1 MRDGFKEEAAPTAC
15 NSLGYRLQKR
25 EGQEAREMPHDP
37 DGQQPHNRPNRS
49 DNRRRNSKREKKPAG
64 LRLSA
69 CLPKRRF
76 IACEDVLATGCYD
89 DPRLCGPGD
98 VFVARLDG
106 DRDGHEFVSE
116 AVARGCS
123 GVVAERHLPT
133 FGAPLCLV
141 PDTAAA
147 YTRIVHGLA
156 GNPAQALNLI
166 AITGTSGKTTTAWLA
181 AAVLAEGGHSVG
193 VLSDLGCLDADSL
206 EAERPANLTDPHEMV
221 RWLKRLIR
229 SGCSHAVLEVSS
241 EMLAHQAL
249 VGMACETVAITNLA
263 SAHLDIHGSK
273 EAYHAVK
280 QRILTSLPAN
290 GCLVGNADDATV
302 QAAASRHA
310 GRQVMAG
317 LRTSADLNASPVE
330 RSLAGQTFLL
340 RTGREMMPVAV
351 STPVA
356 SYARNALLAASI
368 GLAHG
373 IPLASIARG
382 LEAVGSVAGR
392 LERLDRGQDF
402 ACFVDQ
408 PSSGHQLAS
417 TLASLRHLT
426 GHGRLVAAVDTDVA
440 DALEGSVRRQ
450 RFSSRLLRWCDD
462 CILVPKRLSRH
473 AADDSTRFLA
483 GFDRALSQLQRGDC
497 LVVVGNP
504 GWGSDPVDP
513 SGERMSAQMLAEG
526 WFRVACPPEWTSDWR
541 RAA

>member
-15 NSLGYRLQKR
+15 SRLGHRLHKR
-25 EGQEAREMPHDP
+25 HGQEARQMPHNSDEH
-37 DGQQPHNRPNRS
+37 QPHDRPNRS
-49 DNRRRNSKREKKPAG
+49 DSRRRGSKRSKRPAG

-69 CLPKRRF
+69 CLPKCRF
-76 IACEDVLATGCYD
+76 IACDDVLATGCYD
-89 DPRLCGPGD
+89 DPRRCGPGD

-123 GVVAERHLPT
+123 GVVAERHVPT
-133 FGAPLCLV
+133 FGAPLCVV

-147 YTRIVHGLA
+147 YTRIVHSLA

-206 EAERPANLTDPHEMV
+206 EAEQPANLADPHEMV
-221 RWLKRLIR
+221 AWLKRLIS

-241 EMLAHQAL
+241 HMLAHQAL
-249 VGMACETVAITNLA
+249 VGITCDTVAITNLA
-263 SAHLDIHGSK
+263 SAHLDMHGSK

-280 QRILTSLPAN
+280 QRILASLPTK
-290 GCLVGNADDATV
+290 GCLVGNADDPTV
-302 QAAASRHA
+302 HAAAAGHA
-310 GRQVMAG
+310 GRRVLAG
-317 LRTSADLNASPVE
+317 LRTSADLTASPVE

-368 GLAHG
+368 GMAHG

-417 TLASLRHLT
+417 TLSSLRHLT
-426 GHGRLVAAVDTDVA
+426 GHGRLVAAVDVDVA
-440 DALEGSVRRQ
+440 DVLEGSMRRQ
-450 RFSSRLLRWCDD
+450 RFTSRLLRWCDD
-462 CILVPKRLSRH
+462 CILVPQRLSRQST
-473 AADDSTRFLA
+473 DDSTRFLA
-483 GFDRALSQLQRGDC
+483 GFDRALSQLQQGDC
-497 LVVVGNP
+497 LVVLGNP
-504 GWGSDPVDP
+504 GWGTDPIDP
-513 SGERMSAQMLAEG
+513 SGERMSAQMLVEG
-526 WFRVACPPEWTSDWR
+526 WFRVACPPEWTADWR